1 MQRRARTASGRS
13 ETAAWESVTAQ
24 PAPAR
29 ASYSTPKFE
38 WRRCEMDVVVFV
50 VVVGLVAFA
59 LFAAVRGNSRHR
71 SYWDAGF
78 LGDSAGGDS
87 GSCGGGCGGG
97 GD

>member
-1 MQRRARTASGRS
+1 
-13 ETAAWESVTAQ
+13 
-24 PAPAR
+24 
-29 ASYSTPKFE
+29 
-38 WRRCEMDVVVFV
+38 MDVVVFV